1 MIRRNYK
8 IRRMNESWRM
18 PPGMKWKD
26 NFDVNFSGS
35 GYTADIQISFGIF
48 NATADDNTPPDVK
61 GNRVLTVDMW
71 SDYGSLDEYCVPI
84 FGTFD
89 DCKLE
94 AEKRLKEIVESAED
108 ILLEDAHK
116 YQ

>member
-8 IRRMNESWRM
+8 NRRMNESWRM

-26 NFDVNFSGS
+26 NFDDDPMS

-48 NATADDNTPPDVK
+48 NVTADDNTPPDVK
-61 GNRVLTVDMW
+61 GKRVLTVNMW

-84 FGTFD
+84 FGTFE

-108 ILLEDAHK
+108 ILLEDARK
-116 YQ
+116 FQ